1 MKVSLILTVKNENDS
16 VDAFFNSLINQSIK
30 PDEII
35 IVDAGSN
42 DGTYEKLLNYTN
54 IFSNLSIISEPGC
67 NRSQGRNIAIK
78 KAKYDIIA
86 ATDFGCLLHK
96 EWLKEIIKPII
107 DGVSDVTAGFYLN
120 TDKRI
125 IALSNSF
132 FTHPDLFEIDEKT
145 FLPSTR
151 SIAFKKQCWEKVGG
165 FDEKFILGEDT
176 KFDFELKKM
185 KYNFVFNKNAIVYWN
200 AENSILKMMKKLFN
214 YSKWDGAGKFNSFY
228 YIKKSFILLFSILFF
243 IMIFIDIRFI
253 FIFILLFLFFL
264 SKTIIRM
271 KKKRMKISSA
281 FIVLFLKPLYD
292 LIQSI
297 GYFSGR
303 VTGIE
308 R

>member
-1 MKVSLILTVKNENDS
+1 MKVSLILTVKNEIDNID
-16 VDAFFNSLINQSIK
+16 VFFDSLIKQSLK

-42 DGTYEKLLNYTN
+42 DGTYEKLLSYTN
-54 IFSNLSIISEPGC
+54 VFSNLCIISSPGC

-96 EWLKEIIKPII
+96 DWIEEIIKPIV
-107 DGVSDVTAGFYLN
+107 DGNADVTAGFYLN

-132 FTHPDLFEIDEKT
+132 FTHPDLFEIDENN

-151 SIAFKKQCWEKVGG
+151 SIAFKKICWDSVGG

-185 KYNFVFNKNAIVYWN
+185 NFNFSFNKNAIVYWD
-200 AENSILKMMKKLFN
+200 AENSILKMIKKLFN
-214 YSKWDGAGKFNSFY
+214 YSMWDGVGKFNSFY
-228 YIKKSFILLFSILFF
+228 YIKKSIILFF
-243 IMIFIDIRFI
+243 LILFLIMIFIDIRFL
-253 FIFILLFLFFL
+253 FIFVLFFLFFV
-264 SKTIIRM
+264 SKIIIRI
-271 KKKRMKISSA
+271 KKKKMKMSSG
-281 FIVLFLKPLYD
+281 FVVLILKPLYD
-292 LIQSI
+292 FVQSI
-297 GYFSGR
+297 GYYFGR
-303 VTGIE
+303 IIGRKI
-308 R
+308 

>member
-132 FTHPDLFEIDEKT
+132 FTHPDLYEIDEKT

-292 LIQSI
+292 LIQTI

-303 VTGIE
+303 ITGIE